1 MNLLFLNLVQ
11 TELYKIFRKGRS
23 YIGFGAIAFIVIVIQ
38 IALFVDGESY
48 LELGTQSLK
57 DSFTFQGNLLNGYL
71 SVFIILSSL
80 WVHIPFLIALVAG
93 DLIAGEAAAGTLR
106 ILLIRP
112 ISRTQI
118 IWAKFTAVLIYVLAI
133 VVFMAALSIGTGLL
147 IFGEGDLFVMKDML
161 YIFDSS
167 DALWRILASFAF
179 SFLSM
184 SMVASLAFMLSAV
197 VDSSLGPIIMTM
209 SIIIVFMIVSS
220 IDLSIFR
227 AVKPF
232 MFTTYMGAW
241 REFFSDPVDWHKVN
255 TAVVALVAHI
265 FIFLGFTTWYFK
277 RKDILT

>member
-1 MNLLFLNLVQ
+1 MNMLFFNLVE

-57 DSFTFQGNLLNGYL
+57 DAFTFQGNLLNGYL
-71 SVFIILSSL
+71 SVFIILTSL

-106 ILLIRP
+106 MLLIRP

-118 IWAKFTAVLIYVLAI
+118 ICAKFLAILIYVLAI
-133 VVFMAALSIGTGLL
+133 VVFMAAISLCTGLL
-147 IFGEGDLFVMKDML
+147 IFGEGDLFVMKDIL
-161 YIFDSS
+161 YIFESN
-167 DALWRILASFAF
+167 DALWRILASFVF

-184 SMVASLAFMLSAV
+184 STVATLAFMLSAI

-241 REFFSDPVDWHKVN
+241 RAFFSDPVEWQKIY
-255 TAVVALVAHI
+255 TAAIALTSHI
-265 FIFLGFTTWYFK
+265 FIFLGFTIWHFK

>member
-1 MNLLFLNLVQ
+1 MQFLNLVS

-38 IALFVDGESY
+38 IALYVDGESY
-48 LELGTQSLK
+48 LELGTQNLK
-57 DSFTFQGNLLNGYL
+57 ESFTFQGNLLNGYL

-93 DLIAGEAAAGTLR
+93 DLIAGEASTGTLR

-118 IWAKFTAVLIYVLAI
+118 VLAKFLAILIYVLS
-133 VVFMAALSIGTGLL
+133 VVLFMAVLSIGSGLL

-161 YIFDSS
+161 YIFESS
-167 DALWRILASFAF
+167 DSLWRIMASFIF

-184 SMVASLAFMLSAV
+184 SMVASLAFMLSSL

-241 REFFSDPVDWHKVN
+241 REFFSDPVNWAKIYK
-255 TAVVALVAHI
+255 ASIALMVHI
-265 FIFLGFTTWYFK
+265 FIFLGFTIWHFN

>member
-1 MNLLFLNLVQ
+1 
-11 TELYKIFRKGRS
+11 
-23 YIGFGAIAFIVIVIQ
+23 
-38 IALFVDGESY
+38 
-48 LELGTQSLK
+48 
-57 DSFTFQGNLLNGYL
+57 LNGYL

-118 IWAKFTAVLIYVLAI
+118 VCAKFTAILIYVLAI
-133 VVFMAALSIGTGLL
+133 VLFMAALSIGSGLL

-161 YIFDSS
+161 YIFESN
-167 DALWRILASFAF
+167 DALWRIIASFAF

-184 SMVASLAFMLSAV
+184 SMVASLAFMLSAL

-241 REFFSDPVDWHKVN
+241 REFFSDPVEWQKVYK
-255 TAVVALVAHI
+255 ASFALLAHI
-265 FIFLGFTTWYFK
+265 FIFLGFTIWHFK

>member
-1 MNLLFLNLVQ
+1 MNMLFLHLIQ

-38 IALFVDGESY
+38 IALYVDGESY

-57 DSFTFQGNLLNGYL
+57 ESFTFQGNLLNGYL

-118 IWAKFTAVLIYVLAI
+118 VVAKFVAILIYVLAI
-133 VVFMAALSIGTGLL
+133 VLFMAVISIGTGLL

-161 YIFDSS
+161 YIFESS
-167 DALWRILASFAF
+167 DSLWRILASFAF

-184 SMVASLAFMLSAV
+184 SMVASLAFMLSAL

-227 AVKPF
+227 AVKPY

-241 REFFSDPVDWHKVN
+241 REFFSDPVDWQKVYQAI
-255 TAVVALVAHI
+255 TALTAHI
-265 FIFLGFTTWYFK
+265 LIFLGFTTWYFK
-277 RKDILT
+277 KKDILT

>member
-1 MNLLFLNLVQ
+1 MNLLFFNLVQ

-57 DSFTFQGNLLNGYL
+57 DTFTFQGNLLNGYL

-118 IWAKFTAVLIYVLAI
+118 VCAKFTAILIYVLAI

-147 IFGEGDLFVMKDML
+147 IFGEGDLFVMKDIL
-161 YIFDSS
+161 YIFESS
-167 DALWRILASFAF
+167 DSLWRILASFVF

-184 SMVASLAFMLSAV
+184 SMVASLAFMLSAL

-241 REFFSDPVDWHKVN
+241 REFFSDPVDWQKVY
-255 TAVVALVAHI
+255 TASIALISHI
-265 FIFLGFTTWYFK
+265 FIFLGFTIWHFK

>member
-1 MNLLFLNLVQ
+1 MNLLFLNLVH

-57 DSFTFQGNLLNGYL
+57 ESFTFQGNLLNGYL

-118 IWAKFTAVLIYVLAI
+118 IYAKFTAVLIYVLAI
-133 VVFMAALSIGTGLL
+133 VVFMAALSIGTGLF

-167 DALWRILASFAF
+167 DALWRIVASFAF

-241 REFFSDPVDWHKVN
+241 REFFSEPVDWQKVYK
-255 TAVVALVAHI
+255 AVAALLVHIII
-265 FIFLGFTTWYFK
+265 FIGFTSWYFK

>member
-1 MNLLFLNLVQ
+1 MNLLFLNLVRA
-11 TELYKIFRKGRS
+11 ELYKIFRKGRS
-23 YIGFGAIAFIVIVIQ
+23 YIGFGAIAFIVFVIQ

-57 DSFTFQGNLLNGYL
+57 ESFTFQGNLLNGYL

-118 IWAKFTAVLIYVLAI
+118 ISAKFTAILIYVLAI
-133 VVFMAALSIGTGLL
+133 VVFMAVLSIGTGLL

-161 YIFDSS
+161 YIFESS
-167 DALWRILASFAF
+167 DVMWRIVASFAF

-184 SMVASLAFMLSAV
+184 SMVASLAFMLSAL

-232 MFTTYMGAW
+232 MFTSYMGAW
-241 REFFSDPVDWHKVN
+241 REFFSDPVDWHKVYK
-255 TAVVALVAHI
+255 ASFALLAHI
-265 FIFLGFTTWYFK
+265 FIFLGFTIMYFK

>member
-1 MNLLFLNLVQ
+1 MLFIQLIQ

-38 IALFVDGESY
+38 IALYVDGESY

-57 DSFTFQGNLLNGYL
+57 ESFTFQGNLLNGYL

-93 DLIAGEAAAGTLR
+93 DLIAGEANAGTLR

-112 ISRTQI
+112 ISRSQI
-118 IWAKFTAVLIYVLAI
+118 ILAKFMAILVYVFAVVI
-133 VVFMAALSIGTGLL
+133 FMALLSIGTGLL
-147 IFGEGDLFVMKDML
+147 FFGEGDLFVMKDTL

-167 DALWRILASFAF
+167 DSLWRILASFAF

-184 SMVASLAFMLSAV
+184 SMVAALAFMLSAM

-241 REFFSDPVDWHKVN
+241 REFFSDPIDWEKIN
-255 TAVVALVAHI
+255 KAILALSLHI
-265 FIFLGFTTWYFK
+265 FIFLGITVWHFK

>member
-1 MNLLFLNLVQ
+1 MNLLFFNLVQ

-118 IWAKFTAVLIYVLAI
+118 VVAKFTAILIYVLAI
-133 VVFMAALSIGTGLL
+133 VLFMAALSIGTGLL

-161 YIFDSS
+161 YIFESS
-167 DALWRILASFAF
+167 DSLWRILASFVF

-184 SMVASLAFMLSAV
+184 SMVASLAFMLSAL

-241 REFFSDPVDWHKVN
+241 REFFSDPVDWQKVY
-255 TAVVALVAHI
+255 TASIALISHI
-265 FIFLGFTTWYFK
+265 FIFLGFTIWHFK

>member
-11 TELYKIFRKGRS
+11 TELYKVFRKGRS

-38 IALFVDGESY
+38 IALYVDGESY

-57 DSFTFQGNLLNGYL
+57 ESFTFQGNLLNGYL

-93 DLIAGEAAAGTLR
+93 DLIAGEAATGTLR

-112 ISRTQI
+112 VSRTQI
-118 IWAKFTAVLIYVLAI
+118 IGAKFTAILIYVMAI
-133 VVFMAALSIGTGLL
+133 VAFMAALSIGSGLL

-161 YIFDSS
+161 YIFESS
-167 DALWRILASFAF
+167 DSLWRILASFAF

-184 SMVASLAFMLSAV
+184 SMVASLAFMLSAL

-209 SIIIVFMIVSS
+209 SIIIVFMIISS

-227 AVKPF
+227 AIKPY
-232 MFTTYMGAW
+232 MFTSYMGAW
-241 REFFSDPVDWHKVN
+241 REFFSDPVDWQKIYKAI
-255 TAVVALVAHI
+255 TALLAHI
-265 FIFLGFTTWYFK
+265 TLFLGFTIWYFR
-277 RKDILT
+277 RKDLLT

>member
-1 MNLLFLNLVQ
+1 MLFLHLIQ

-38 IALFVDGESY
+38 IALYVDGESY

-57 DSFTFQGNLLNGYL
+57 ESFTFQGNLLNGYL

-80 WVHIPFLIALVAG
+80 WLHIPFLIALVAG

-118 IWAKFTAVLIYVLAI
+118 VAAKFLAILIYVLAI
-133 VVFMAALSIGTGLL
+133 VLFMAVISIGTGLL

-161 YIFDSS
+161 YIFESS
-167 DALWRILASFAF
+167 DSLWRILASFAF

-184 SMVASLAFMLSAV
+184 SMVASLAFMLSAL

-227 AVKPF
+227 AVKPY

-241 REFFSDPVDWHKVN
+241 REFFSDPVDWQKVYQAI
-255 TAVVALVAHI
+255 TALTAHI
-265 FIFLGFTTWYFK
+265 LIFLGFTTWYFK
-277 RKDILT
+277 KKDILT

>member
-1 MNLLFLNLVQ
+1 MNMLFFNLVQ
-11 TELYKIFRKGRS
+11 TELYKIFRKGRI

-48 LELGTQSLK
+48 LALGTQSLK
-57 DSFTFQGNLLNGYL
+57 DAFTFQGNLLNGYL
-71 SVFIILSSL
+71 SVFIILTSL

-106 ILLIRP
+106 MLLIRP

-118 IWAKFTAVLIYVLAI
+118 ICAKFLAILIYVLAI
-133 VVFMAALSIGTGLL
+133 VVFMAAISLGTGLL
-147 IFGEGDLFVMKDML
+147 IFGEGDLFVMKDIL
-161 YIFDSS
+161 YIFDSN
-167 DALWRILASFAF
+167 DALWRILASFVF

-184 SMVASLAFMLSAV
+184 STVAALAFMLSAI

-241 REFFSDPVDWHKVN
+241 RAFFSDPVEWQKIY
-255 TAVVALVAHI
+255 TAAIALTSHI
-265 FIFLGFTTWYFK
+265 FIFLGFTIWHFK

>member
-1 MNLLFLNLVQ
+1 MNLLFFNLVQ

-38 IALFVDGESY
+38 IALYVDGESY

-118 IWAKFTAVLIYVLAI
+118 VCAKFTAILIYVLAI

-147 IFGEGDLFVMKDML
+147 IFGEGDLFVMKDIL
-161 YIFDSS
+161 YIFESS
-167 DALWRILASFAF
+167 DSLWRILASFVF

-184 SMVASLAFMLSAV
+184 SMVASLAFMLSAL

-241 REFFSDPVDWHKVN
+241 REFFSDPVDWQKVY
-255 TAVVALVAHI
+255 TASIALISHI
-265 FIFLGFTTWYFK
+265 FIFLGFTIWHFK

>member
-1 MNLLFLNLVQ
+1 MLFLHLIQ

-38 IALFVDGESY
+38 IALYVDGESY

-57 DSFTFQGNLLNGYL
+57 ESFTFQGNLLNGYL

-118 IWAKFTAVLIYVLAI
+118 VAAKFVAILIYVLAI
-133 VVFMAALSIGTGLL
+133 VLFMAVISIGTGLL

-161 YIFDSS
+161 YIFESS
-167 DALWRILASFAF
+167 DSLWRILASFAF

-184 SMVASLAFMLSAV
+184 SMVASLAFMLSAL

-227 AVKPF
+227 AVKPY

-241 REFFSDPVDWHKVN
+241 REFFSDPVDWQKVYQAI
-255 TAVVALVAHI
+255 TALTAHI
-265 FIFLGFTTWYFK
+265 LIFLGFTTWYFK
-277 RKDILT
+277 KKDILT

>member
-1 MNLLFLNLVQ
+1 MLFLNLIQ

-38 IALFVDGESY
+38 IALYVDGESY

-57 DSFTFQGNLLNGYL
+57 ESFTFQGNLLNGYL

-118 IWAKFTAVLIYVLAI
+118 VVAKFVAILIYVLAI
-133 VVFMAALSIGTGLL
+133 VLFMAVISIGTGLL

-161 YIFDSS
+161 YIFESS
-167 DALWRILASFAF
+167 DSLWRILASFAF

-184 SMVASLAFMLSAV
+184 SMVASLAFMLSAL

-227 AVKPF
+227 AVKPY
-232 MFTTYMGAW
+232 MFTTYLGAW
-241 REFFSDPVDWHKVN
+241 REFFSDPVDWQKVYQAI
-255 TAVVALVAHI
+255 TALTAHI
-265 FIFLGFTTWYFK
+265 LIFLGFTTWYFK
-277 RKDILT
+277 KKDILT

>member
-1 MNLLFLNLVQ
+1 MNLLFFNLVQ

-93 DLIAGEAAAGTLR
+93 DLIAGEAATGTLR

-118 IWAKFTAVLIYVLAI
+118 VVAKFTAILIYVLAI
-133 VVFMAALSIGTGLL
+133 VLFMAALSIGTGLL

-161 YIFDSS
+161 YIFESS
-167 DALWRILASFAF
+167 DSLWRILASFVF

-184 SMVASLAFMLSAV
+184 SMVASLAFMLSAL

-241 REFFSDPVDWHKVN
+241 REFFSDPVDWQKVY
-255 TAVVALVAHI
+255 TASIALISHI
-265 FIFLGFTTWYFK
+265 FIFLGFTIWHFK

>member
-1 MNLLFLNLVQ
+1 MLFLNLIQ

-38 IALFVDGESY
+38 IALYVDGESY

-57 DSFTFQGNLLNGYL
+57 ESFTFQGNLLNGYL

-80 WVHIPFLIALVAG
+80 WLHIPFLIALVAG

-118 IWAKFTAVLIYVLAI
+118 VAAKFLAILIYVLAI
-133 VVFMAALSIGTGLL
+133 VLFMAVISIGTGLL

-161 YIFDSS
+161 YIFESS
-167 DALWRILASFAF
+167 DSLWRILASFAF

-184 SMVASLAFMLSAV
+184 SMVASLAFMLSAL

-227 AVKPF
+227 AVKPY

-241 REFFSDPVDWHKVN
+241 REFFSDPVDWQKVYQAI
-255 TAVVALVAHI
+255 TALTAHI
-265 FIFLGFTTWYFK
+265 LIFLGFTTWYFK
-277 RKDILT
+277 KKDILT

>member
-1 MNLLFLNLVQ
+1 MNLPFFNLVQ

-38 IALFVDGESY
+38 IALYVDGESY

-57 DSFTFQGNLLNGYL
+57 DTFTFQGNLLNGYL

-118 IWAKFTAVLIYVLAI
+118 VCAKFTAILIYVLAI

-147 IFGEGDLFVMKDML
+147 IFGEGDLFVMKDIL
-161 YIFDSS
+161 YIFESS
-167 DALWRILASFAF
+167 DSLWRILASFVF

-184 SMVASLAFMLSAV
+184 SMVASLAFMLSAL

-241 REFFSDPVDWHKVN
+241 REFFSDPVDWQKVY
-255 TAVVALVAHI
+255 TASIALISHI
-265 FIFLGFTTWYFK
+265 FIFLGFTVWHFK

>member
-1 MNLLFLNLVQ
+1 MNAVFFNIVQ

-38 IALFVDGESY
+38 IALYVDGESY

-57 DSFTFQGNLLNGYL
+57 ETFTFQGNLLNGYL

-93 DLIAGEAAAGTLR
+93 DLIAGEAATGTLR

-118 IWAKFTAVLIYVLAI
+118 IIAKFSAIIIYVLSI
-133 VVFMAALSIGTGLL
+133 VLFMAALSIGTGIF
-147 IFGEGDLFVMKDML
+147 IFGTGDLFVMKDML

-167 DALWRILASFAF
+167 DSLWRILASFAF

-241 REFFSDPVDWHKVN
+241 REFFSDPVNWHKVN
-255 TAVVALVAHI
+255 TAVIALITHI
-265 FIFLGFTTWYFK
+265 FIFLGFTIWYFK

>member
-1 MNLLFLNLVQ
+1 MNLPFFNLVQ

-118 IWAKFTAVLIYVLAI
+118 VVAKFTAILIYVLAI
-133 VVFMAALSIGTGLL
+133 VLFMAALSIGTGLL

-161 YIFDSS
+161 YIFESS
-167 DALWRILASFAF
+167 DSLWRILASFVF

-184 SMVASLAFMLSAV
+184 SMVASLAFMLSAL

-241 REFFSDPVDWHKVN
+241 REFFSDPVDWQKVY
-255 TAVVALVAHI
+255 TASIALISHI
-265 FIFLGFTTWYFK
+265 FIFLGFTIWHFK

>member
-118 IWAKFTAVLIYVLAI
+118 VVAKFTAILIYVLAI
-133 VVFMAALSIGTGLL
+133 VLFMAALSIGTGLL

-161 YIFDSS
+161 YIFESS
-167 DALWRILASFAF
+167 DSLWRILASFVF

-184 SMVASLAFMLSAV
+184 SMVASLAFMLSAL

-241 REFFSDPVDWHKVN
+241 REFFSDPVDWQKVY
-255 TAVVALVAHI
+255 TASIALISHI
-265 FIFLGFTTWYFK
+265 FIFLGFTIWHFK

>member
-1 MNLLFLNLVQ
+1 MNLLFFNLVQ

-57 DSFTFQGNLLNGYL
+57 ESFTFQGNLLNGYL

-118 IWAKFTAVLIYVLAI
+118 VCAKFTAILIYVLAI
-133 VVFMAALSIGTGLL
+133 VLFMAALSIGSGLL

-161 YIFDSS
+161 YIFESN
-167 DALWRILASFAF
+167 DALWRIIASFAF

-184 SMVASLAFMLSAV
+184 SMVASLAFMLSAL

-241 REFFSDPVDWHKVN
+241 REFFSDPVEWQKVYK
-255 TAVVALVAHI
+255 ASFALLAHI
-265 FIFLGFTTWYFK
+265 FIFLGFTIWHFK

>member
-118 IWAKFTAVLIYVLAI
+118 IWAKFTAVLIYVLAT

-167 DALWRILASFAF
+167 DSLWRILASFAF

>member
-93 DLIAGEAAAGTLR
+93 DLIAGEAATGTLR

-112 ISRTQI
+112 VSRTQI
-118 IWAKFTAVLIYVLAI
+118 VYAKFTAVLIYVLAI
-133 VVFMAALSIGTGLL
+133 VVFMAVLSIGTGLL

-184 SMVASLAFMLSAV
+184 SMVASLAFMLSAL

-209 SIIIVFMIVSS
+209 SIIIVLMIVSS

-241 REFFSDPVDWHKVN
+241 REFFSDPVDWEKVN
-255 TAVVALVAHI
+255 KATLALVSHIII
-265 FIFLGFTTWYFK
+265 FIGFTSWYFK

>member
-1 MNLLFLNLVQ
+1 MNLLFFNLVQ

-38 IALFVDGESY
+38 IALYVDGESY

-118 IWAKFTAVLIYVLAI
+118 VCAKFTAILIYVLAI

-147 IFGEGDLFVMKDML
+147 IFGEGDLFVMKDIL
-161 YIFDSS
+161 YIFESS
-167 DALWRILASFAF
+167 DSLWRILASFVF

-184 SMVASLAFMLSAV
+184 SMVASLAFMLSAL

-241 REFFSDPVDWHKVN
+241 REFFSDPVDWQKVY
-255 TAVVALVAHI
+255 TASIALISHI
-265 FIFLGFTTWYFK
+265 FIFLGFTVWHFK

>member
-255 TAVVALVAHI
+255 TAVVALVTHI

>member
-1 MNLLFLNLVQ
+1 MNAVFLNLVQ

-23 YIGFGAIAFIVIVIQ
+23 YIGFGAIAFIVLVIQ
-38 IALFVDGESY
+38 IALYVDGESY

-57 DSFTFQGNLLNGYL
+57 ETFTFQGNLLNGYL

-93 DLIAGEAAAGTLR
+93 DLIAGEAATGTLR

-118 IWAKFTAVLIYVLAI
+118 VSAKFLAIIIYVLSI
-133 VVFMAALSIGTGLL
+133 VVFMAAISIGTGILL
-147 IFGEGDLFVMKDML
+147 FGTGDLFVMKDML
-161 YIFDSS
+161 YIFDSNDS
-167 DALWRILASFAF
+167 LWRILASFAF

-184 SMVASLAFMLSAV
+184 STVASLAFMLSAL

-227 AVKPF
+227 AIKPF
-232 MFTTYMGAW
+232 MFTSYMGAW
-241 REFFSDPVDWHKVN
+241 REFFTDLVN
-255 TAVVALVAHI
+255 WNKIGKAALALSTHI
-265 FIFLGFTTWYFK
+265 FIFLGFTIWHFK
-277 RKDILT
+277 KKDILT

>member
-1 MNLLFLNLVQ
+1 MNLPFFNLVQ

-118 IWAKFTAVLIYVLAI
+118 VVAKFTAILIYVLAI
-133 VVFMAALSIGTGLL
+133 VLFMAALSIGTGLL

-161 YIFDSS
+161 YIFESS
-167 DALWRILASFAF
+167 DSLWRILASFVF

-184 SMVASLAFMLSAV
+184 SMVASLAFMLSAL

-241 REFFSDPVDWHKVN
+241 REFFSDPVDWQKVY
-255 TAVVALVAHI
+255 TASIALISHI
-265 FIFLGFTTWYFK
+265 FIFLGFTVWHFK

>member
-1 MNLLFLNLVQ
+1 MNWLFLNLVQ

-57 DSFTFQGNLLNGYL
+57 ESFTFQGNLLNGYL

-80 WVHIPFLIALVAG
+80 WVHIPFFFFFVAG

-112 ISRTQI
+112 VSRIQI
-118 IWAKFTAVLIYVLAI
+118 IYAKFTAILIYVLAI
-133 VVFMAALSIGTGLL
+133 VVFMAALSTGTGLL
-147 IFGEGDLFVMKDML
+147 IFGKGDLFVMKDML
-161 YIFDSS
+161 YIFDSN

-184 SMVASLAFMLSAV
+184 SMVASLAFMLSAI

-241 REFFSDPVDWHKVN
+241 REFFSDPVDWQKVYK
-255 TAVVALVAHI
+255 AIIALGLHI
-265 FIFLGFTTWYFK
+265 FIFIGFTSWYFN

>member
-1 MNLLFLNLVQ
+1 MLFLHLIQ

-38 IALFVDGESY
+38 IALYVDGESY

-57 DSFTFQGNLLNGYL
+57 ESFTFQGNLLNGYL

-118 IWAKFTAVLIYVLAI
+118 VAAKFLAILIYVLAI
-133 VVFMAALSIGTGLL
+133 VLFMAVISIGTGLL

-161 YIFDSS
+161 YIFESS
-167 DALWRILASFAF
+167 DSLWRILASFAF

-184 SMVASLAFMLSAV
+184 SMVASLAFMLSAL

-227 AVKPF
+227 AVKPY

-241 REFFSDPVDWHKVN
+241 REFFSDPVDWQKVYQAI
-255 TAVVALVAHI
+255 TALTAHI
-265 FIFLGFTTWYFK
+265 LIFLGFTTWYFK
-277 RKDILT
+277 KKDILT

>member
-1 MNLLFLNLVQ
+1 MLFIQLIQ

-38 IALFVDGESY
+38 IALYVDGESY

-57 DSFTFQGNLLNGYL
+57 ESFTFQGNLLNGYL

-93 DLIAGEAAAGTLR
+93 DLIAGEANAGTLR

-112 ISRTQI
+112 ISRSQI
-118 IWAKFTAVLIYVLAI
+118 ILAKFMAILVYVFAVVI
-133 VVFMAALSIGTGLL
+133 FMALLSIGTGLL
-147 IFGEGDLFVMKDML
+147 FFGEGDLFVMKDTL
-161 YIFDSS
+161 YIFDNS
-167 DALWRILASFAF
+167 DSLWRILASFAF

-184 SMVASLAFMLSAV
+184 SMVAALAFMLSAM

-241 REFFSDPVDWHKVN
+241 REFFSDPIDWEKIN
-255 TAVVALVAHI
+255 KAILALSLHI
-265 FIFLGFTTWYFK
+265 FIFLGITVWHFK

>member
-1 MNLLFLNLVQ
+1 
-11 TELYKIFRKGRS
+11 
-23 YIGFGAIAFIVIVIQ
+23 
-38 IALFVDGESY
+38 
-48 LELGTQSLK
+48 
-57 DSFTFQGNLLNGYL
+57 
-71 SVFIILSSL
+71 
-80 WVHIPFLIALVAG
+80 VAG

-118 IWAKFTAVLIYVLAI
+118 VAAKFLAILIYVLAI
-133 VVFMAALSIGTGLL
+133 VLFMAVISIGTGLL

-161 YIFDSS
+161 YIFESS
-167 DALWRILASFAF
+167 DSLWRILASFAF

-184 SMVASLAFMLSAV
+184 SMVASLAFMLSAL

-227 AVKPF
+227 AVKPY

-241 REFFSDPVDWHKVN
+241 REFFSDPVDWQKVYQAI
-255 TAVVALVAHI
+255 TALTAHI
-265 FIFLGFTTWYFK
+265 LIFLGFTTWYFK
-277 RKDILT
+277 KKDILT

>member
-1 MNLLFLNLVQ
+1 MNLLFFNLVQ

-57 DSFTFQGNLLNGYL
+57 ESFTFQGNLLNGYL

-118 IWAKFTAVLIYVLAI
+118 VCAKFTAILIYVLAI
-133 VVFMAALSIGTGLL
+133 VLFMAALSIGSGLL

-161 YIFDSS
+161 YIFESN
-167 DALWRILASFAF
+167 DALWRIIASFAF

-184 SMVASLAFMLSAV
+184 SMVASLAFMLSAL
-197 VDSSLGPIIMTM
+197 VDSSLGPIVMTM

-241 REFFSDPVDWHKVN
+241 REFFSDPVEWQKVYK
-255 TAVVALVAHI
+255 ASFALLAHI
-265 FIFLGFTTWYFK
+265 FIFLGFTIWHFK

>member
-93 DLIAGEAAAGTLR
+93 DLIAGEAATGTLR

-112 ISRTQI
+112 ISRTKI
-118 IWAKFTAVLIYVLAI
+118 VYAKFTAVVIYVLAI
-133 VVFMAALSIGTGLL
+133 VVFMAVLSIGTGLL

-184 SMVASLAFMLSAV
+184 SMVASLAFMLSAL

-209 SIIIVFMIVSS
+209 SIIIVLMIVSS

-241 REFFSDPVDWHKVN
+241 REFFSDPVDWDKLN
-255 TAVVALVAHI
+255 KASLALVSHIII
-265 FIFLGFTTWYFK
+265 FIGFTSWYFK

>member
-167 DALWRILASFAF
+167 DSLWRILASFAF

>member
-1 MNLLFLNLVQ
+1 VQ

-167 DALWRILASFAF
+167 DSLWRILASFAF